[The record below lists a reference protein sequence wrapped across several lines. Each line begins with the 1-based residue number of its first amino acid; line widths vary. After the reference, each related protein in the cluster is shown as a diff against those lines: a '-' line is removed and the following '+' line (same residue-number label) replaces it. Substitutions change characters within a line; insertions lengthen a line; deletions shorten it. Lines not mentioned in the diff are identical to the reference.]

1 MQNIVES
8 FVDTVHVQAHT
19 RTHTHT
25 NTLRINTTSK
35 HMHTTTT
42 PHFSGFVQ
50 VIITAPL
57 TIPSLPAL
65 TKSVVGCT
73 AQCSYQSVND
83 GGKMRRNSPRPT
95 RRKTNLLEST

>member
-1 MQNIVES
+1 MQNIVKS
-8 FVDTVHVQAHT
+8 FVDPVHVQAHT
-19 RTHTHT
+19 HTHT
-25 NTLRINTTSK
+25 LHIHTTSK
-35 HMHTTTT
+35 RMHTTTT

-83 GGKMRRNSPRPT
+83 AGNIRRNSPRPT